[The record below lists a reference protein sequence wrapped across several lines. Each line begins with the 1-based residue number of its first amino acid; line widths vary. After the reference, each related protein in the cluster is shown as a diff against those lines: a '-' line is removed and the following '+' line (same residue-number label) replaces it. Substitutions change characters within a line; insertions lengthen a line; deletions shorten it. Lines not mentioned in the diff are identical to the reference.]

1 MASSPKV
8 THQPSYMG
16 SLASSPYTYRTG
28 LHELKGPSELH
39 HFSKEDIK
47 IDSNIPEERN
57 FIYQM
62 YEKYKDAV
70 SVSEYDCGTFKGP
83 PLTFKLKK
91 DSVSYHAKPY
101 PLNKDLQPAADALIG
116 QLLAAGIV
124 TKCTQPAHIISP
136 IHFVAKGWPDLPAHL
151 ARKILLNPEN

>member
-16 SLASSPYTYRTG
+16 SLASSPYAYRTG

-47 IDSNIPEERN
+47 IDSTIPEERN

-62 YEKYKDAV
+62 YEKYKEAV
-70 SVSEYDCGTFKGP
+70 SVSEYDCGTFTGP
-83 PLTFKLKK
+83 PLKFKLK
-91 DSVSYHAKPY
+91 SNSASYHAKPY
-101 PLNKDLQPAADALIG
+101 PLNKDLQPLATKWMGLIICAGCVHLVTIPAL
-116 QLLAAGIV
+116 
-124 TKCTQPAHIISP
+124 S
-136 IHFVAKGWPDLPAHL
+136 
-151 ARKILLNPEN
+151 N